1 MAQHA
6 APLGTSA
13 DAELEIDLE
22 QASAKAR
29 NQTIFRLARYILLRL
44 LAGLAT
50 VTVGVYLTVLIANM
64 GGALDDI
71 RRAQIQEGVA
81 TFIAIQMQNDPN
93 IRNMSEEQRNAL
105 IADEIARQ
113 ERRFG
118 LDQPFIIRS
127 FKSLWGALTLNL
139 GFAENMVSDSGSKMV
154 RNIIIERLPAT
165 LVLFGTGYLL
175 LFFLTLFGGLLLSRQ
190 YGSWLDK
197 GVVGLAPTSAAPAWF
212 YALFFILIFSALLGW
227 LPFGGMVSAPPP
239 DTTLGYALSL
249 AKHMILPVGAITV
262 SAIFSGIY
270 SQRTFFLAFASED
283 YVDMAKAKGLTNREI
298 ERRYVLRP
306 TLPPILT
313 AFAFTLL
320 SLWGGA
326 IILENVMNWPGLG
339 RTYGQAIGQF
349 DTAVVVSL
357 VVVDAYLLTFTLFI
371 LDIMYAIVD
380 PRVRVGEGS
389 SGR

>member
-6 APLGTSA
+6 APLN
-13 DAELEIDLE
+13 DASSNIE
-22 QASAKAR
+22 QASTKAR
-29 NQTIFRLARYILLRL
+29 NQSIVRVITFVGLRL

-50 VTVGVYLTVLIANM
+50 VTVGVYLTILIANM

-71 RRAQIQEGVA
+71 RRAQFQEQAAALVA
-81 TFIAIQMQNDPN
+81 GLVQTDPN
-93 IRNMSEEQRNAL
+93 VRAMSPEERNAL
-105 IADEIARQ
+105 TQREFERF

-118 LDQPFIIRS
+118 MDQPFAIRS
-127 FKSLWGALTLNL
+127 VRSLWAALTLDL
-139 GFAENMVSDSGSKMV
+139 GFAENMTSDAGSKQV
-154 RNIIIERLPAT
+154 RLIILERLPAT
-165 LVLFGTGYLL
+165 LVLFGTAYLL
-175 LFFLTLFGGLLLSRQ
+175 LFFLTLFGGLALSRQ

-197 GVVGLAPTSAAPAWF
+197 GVIALAPTSAAPAWF
-212 YALFFILIFSALLGW
+212 YALFLILIFASILNW

-239 DTTLGYALSL
+239 DNPLDYAVSL
-249 AKHMILPVGAITV
+249 AYHMILPVTAIIIN
-262 SAIFSGIY
+262 AIFSGIY
-270 SQRTFFLAFASED
+270 GQRTFFLAFASED
-283 YVDMAKAKGLTNREI
+283 YVDMAKAKGLPNQVI

-306 TLPPILT
+306 TLPPIIT
-313 AFAFTLL
+313 SFAFVLL

-371 LDIMYAIVD
+371 LDILYAIVD

-389 SGR
+389 NGR

>member
-6 APLGTSA
+6 APLN
-13 DAELEIDLE
+13 DASSNIE

-29 NQTIFRLARYILLRL
+29 NQSIVRVVTFVGLRL

-50 VTVGVYLTVLIANM
+50 VTVGVYLTILIANM

-71 RRAQIQEGVA
+71 RRAQFQEQAAALVA
-81 TFIAIQMQNDPN
+81 GLVQTDPN
-93 IRNMSEEQRNAL
+93 VRAMSPEERNAL
-105 IADEIARQ
+105 TQREFERF

-118 LDQPFIIRS
+118 MDQPFAIRS
-127 FKSLWGALTLNL
+127 VRSLWAALTLDL
-139 GFAENMVSDSGSKMV
+139 GFAENMTSDAGSKQV
-154 RNIIIERLPAT
+154 RLIILERLPAT
-165 LVLFGTGYLL
+165 LVLFGTAYLL
-175 LFFLTLFGGLLLSRQ
+175 LFFLTLFGGLALSRQ

-197 GVVGLAPTSAAPAWF
+197 GVIALAPTSAAPAWF
-212 YALFFILIFSALLGW
+212 YALFLILIFASILNW

-239 DTTLGYALSL
+239 DNPLDYAVSL
-249 AKHMILPVGAITV
+249 AYHMILPVTAIIIN
-262 SAIFSGIY
+262 AIFSGIY
-270 SQRTFFLAFASED
+270 GQRTFFLAFASED
-283 YVDMAKAKGLTNREI
+283 YVDMAKAKGLPNQVI

-306 TLPPILT
+306 TLPPIIT
-313 AFAFTLL
+313 SFAFVLL

-371 LDIMYAIVD
+371 LDILYAIVD

-389 SGR
+389 NGR

>member
-1 MAQHA
+1 MAQHT
-6 APLGTSA
+6 APVDTV
-13 DAELEIDLE
+13 ENIDR
-22 QASAKAR
+22 ASSKAR
-29 NQTIFRLARYILLRL
+29 NQTIVRVLSYVGFRLFA
-44 LAGLAT
+44 ALAT

-81 TFIAIQMQNDPN
+81 TFVSLQVQTDPN
-93 IRNMSEEQRNAL
+93 IRNMSTEQRNEL

-118 LDQPFIIRS
+118 LDQPFLLRS
-127 FKSLWGALTLNL
+127 FRSLWSAMTLNL
-139 GFAENMVSDSGSKMV
+139 GFADNMVSDAGSKQI
-154 RNIIIERLPAT
+154 RLIILERLPAT
-165 LVLFGTGYLL
+165 LVLFGTAYLM
-175 LFFLTLFGGLLLSRQ
+175 LFFLTLFGGLALSRR

-197 GVVGLAPTSAAPAWF
+197 GVIALAPTSAAPAWF
-212 YALFFILIFSALLGW
+212 YALFLILIFASLLNW

-239 DTTLGYALSL
+239 ETPWAYAKSLSY
-249 AKHMILPVGAITV
+249 HMILPVTAIIIN
-262 SAIFSGIY
+262 AIFSGIY
-270 SQRTFFLAFASED
+270 GQRTFFLAFASED
-283 YVDMAKAKGLTNREI
+283 YVDMAKAKGLSNQVI
-298 ERRYVLRP
+298 ERRYILRP

-313 AFAFTLL
+313 SFAFVLL

-357 VVVDAYLLTFTLFI
+357 VVVDAYLLTLTLFI
-371 LDIMYAIVD
+371 LDILYALVD

-389 SGR
+389 NGR